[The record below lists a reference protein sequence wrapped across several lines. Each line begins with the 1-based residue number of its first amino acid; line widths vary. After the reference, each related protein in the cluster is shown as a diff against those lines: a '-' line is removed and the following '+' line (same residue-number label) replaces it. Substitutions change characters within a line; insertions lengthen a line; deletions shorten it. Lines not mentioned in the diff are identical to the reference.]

1 MPLHQSTP
9 SGTQKARR
17 LRQDQTPAETVLW
30 RCLRNRQLE
39 GLKFRRQFPVGKYIA
54 DFCCIEKKL
63 VIEIDGG
70 SHAGNEEYDCK
81 RTLFLQEQGFHVI
94 RFTNRMIY
102 DQLDAVIEEIRSVI
116 GRL

>member
-30 RCLRNRQLE
+30 RSLRNRQLE
-39 GLKFRRQFPVGKYIA
+39 GMKFRRQFPVGKYIA

-70 SHAGNEEYDCK
+70 SHVGNEEYDRI
-81 RTLFLQEQGFHVI
+81 RTVFLEEQGFHVI